1 MADPRGDQS
10 SDDPPSYD
18 PPSYDPP
25 SYQQALGMRDM
36 RFANDEAE
44 LEYLLS
50 FCNNSGSRSR

>member
-10 SDDPPSYD
+10 SDDPPSYN
-18 PPSYDPP
+18 
-25 SYQQALGMRDM
+25 QALGMRGM

>member
-1 MADPRGDQS
+1 MAEPRGDQS

-18 PPSYDPP
+18 SSNDPP
-25 SYQQALGMRDM
+25 SYMQALGMRGM

-50 FCNNSGSRSR
+50 FCNNSGSHSR